1 MRLVEKPRRTRG
13 GRKPQAVDV
22 HVGMRIRLCRTSLGI
37 SDKQLSE
44 AIGVACEQMQK
55 FECGAAHIDPVRIFD
70 VAVALNTPIHFFFDD
85 TDEPV
90 LSPGRPER
98 S

>member
-1 MRLVEKPRRTRG
+1 MRLVEKPRCTRA

-22 HVGMRIRLCRTSLGI
+22 HVGMRIRLCRTSLGL
-37 SDKQLSE
+37 SDKQLSD
-44 AIGVACEQMQK
+44 AVGVTCEQMQK
-55 FECGAAHIDPVRIFD
+55 FECGAARIDAVHIFD

-85 TDEPV
+85 TIEPIPQ
-90 LSPGRPER
+90 LGRPER